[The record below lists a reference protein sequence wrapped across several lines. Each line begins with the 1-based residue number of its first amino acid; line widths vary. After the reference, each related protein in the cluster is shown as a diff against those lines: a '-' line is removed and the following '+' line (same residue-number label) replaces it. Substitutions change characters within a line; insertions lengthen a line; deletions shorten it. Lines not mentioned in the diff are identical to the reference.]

1 MNSWMALLNQYRAQS
16 IADGKIVGEQLC
28 RVHGTTH
35 SRAITAEMDRRG
47 LLHKDIPGFWIGAV
61 LRDPRFVCTGRIVMP
76 PLAPGAPSH
85 DPRLIWL
92 WRLASGG
99 VAPLILYEY
108 AEYIGQRQTPT
119 IKQRVDFILRH
130 VVIRRTEGIA
140 QWYAG
145 TRWLDDDHTDAI
157 KRNPTPY
164 GDWVRLFMSL
174 QNIHA
179 GSQTKAKAEARRLV
193 TLFVE
198 MHQ

>member
-28 RVHGTTH
+28 RAHGVTH
-35 SRAITAEMDRRG
+35 SREITAEMDRRG
-47 LLHKDIPGFWIGAV
+47 LLHKEIPGFWIGAV
-61 LRDPRFVCTGRIVMP
+61 LRDPRFVCTGRVVMP

-108 AEYIGQRQTPT
+108 TEYIGQRQAPT
-119 IKQRVDFILRH
+119 TKQRVDFILRH
-130 VVIRRTEGIA
+130 VVIIKADGEP
-140 QWYAG
+140 
-145 TRWLDDDHTDAI
+145 TRWFGATRWREDQHTEAI

-164 GDWVRLFMSL
+164 GDWVRLFTSL
-174 QNIHA
+174 RDMNA
-179 GSQTKAKAEARRLV
+179 GSRAKARVEARRLV

-198 MHQ
+198 TH

>member
-1 MNSWMALLNQYRAQS
+1 MNSWLTLLNQYRAQS

-28 RVHGTTH
+28 RTHGTTH

-92 WRLASGG
+92 WRLANTG

-108 AEYIGQRQTPT
+108 AEYIGQRQAPT
-119 IKQRVDFILRH
+119 LKQRVDFIMRH
-130 VVIRRTEGIA
+130 VVIMKTDEGL
-140 QWYAG
+140 WYGG
-145 TRWLDDDHTDAI
+145 TRWLDDEHTAAI
-157 KRNPTPY
+157 KSNPTPY
-164 GDWVRLFMSL
+164 GDWVRLFDTMRTMRVS
-174 QNIHA
+174 
-179 GSQTKAKAEARRLV
+179 SQTKAKVEARRLV

-198 MHQ
+198 THQ

>member
-145 TRWLDDDHTDAI
+145 THWLDDEHTAAI
-157 KRNPTPY
+157 KSNPASY
-164 GDWVRLFMSL
+164 RDWIQLFVSL
-174 QNIHA
+174 QNIRA
-179 GSQTKAKAEARRLV
+179 GSQIKARVEAKRLV
-193 TLFVE
+193 TTFVE
-198 MHQ
+198 TH

>member
-1 MNSWMALLNQYRAQS
+1 MNSWMSLLNQYRAQS

-28 RVHGTTH
+28 RANGTTH

-92 WRLASGG
+92 WRLANTG

-108 AEYIGQRQTPT
+108 AEYREQRPAPT
-119 IKQRVDFILRH
+119 SKQKVAFILRH
-130 VVIRRTEGIA
+130 VVIRKTEGVA
-140 QWYAG
+140 EWYAG
-145 TRWLDDDHTDAI
+145 TRWLDDEHTAEI
-157 KRNPTPY
+157 KRNPAPY

-174 QNIHA
+174 QNMRA
-179 GSQTKAKAEARRLV
+179 TSQTKAKVETKRLI

-198 MHQ
+198 THQ